1 MDSERGMKVENEQI
15 RERRQA
21 SAGSDGHPQEKEPHH
36 QTQAERDEEI
46 AAMQQRSRH
55 QTQAVEPP
63 PEVPPAPPHRALMV
77 VGVALLLLI
86 VAGAVTLITRISH
99 EKALAKE
106 TEQQSVPTVAVVHP
120 LAEKPDVELVL
131 PGTLQAYAESPIYA
145 RTSGYLVRWYKDI
158 GSRVNEGELLATI
171 DTPEVDQEL
180 NQARATRQQIVA
192 QLELAKISA
201 ERWENLRNSDSV
213 SAQEAD
219 QQTSGYRQA
228 QANLAAAEANV
239 RRLEQLEGFKKVYA
253 PFSGVITQRNVDP
266 GALIN
271 AGAGAA
277 GRELFDIARVNPLRV
292 YTNVPQAYAPFIRLG
307 AQTLVTLQE
316 FPGERFSA
324 EVERTA
330 EAIDPNT
337 RTLRTEVDVPN
348 KSGRLLPGSF
358 GEVHF
363 AVGSNVNKVT
373 VPVNAMLFRSE
384 GPRLAVV
391 GPDNKIQLRAISI
404 GKDYGTTLEILA
416 GISPQDQIVI
426 NPSDSLEEGQVVN
439 LAHPSPGQGEDQ
451 SAAQQ
456 PQTPQSTRQ
465 EENLPAQQQS
475 NLPGQPGR
483 QSRDKQRPAS
493 NSKGRQQ

>member
-1 MDSERGMKVENEQI
+1 MKVENEQT

-21 SAGSDGHPQEKEPHH
+21 SAGADGHPHEKEPHH

-46 AAMQQRSRH
+46 AQMQQRSRH
-55 QTQAVEPP
+55 QTQTLEPP
-63 PEVPPAPPHRALMV
+63 PEVPPAPPRRALMV

-86 VAGAVTLITRISH
+86 LAGAVTLIARVSH

-106 TEQQSVPTVAVVHP
+106 TEQQTVPTVAVVHP

-158 GSRVNEGELLATI
+158 GSRVSAGELLATI
-171 DTPEVDQEL
+171 DAPEIDQEL

-192 QLELAKISA
+192 QLELAKISS
-201 ERWENLRNSDSV
+201 ERWENLRKSDSV

-292 YTNVPQAYAPFIRLG
+292 YTNVPQAYAPFIKVG
-307 AQTLVTLQE
+307 SQTTVTLQE
-316 FPGERFSA
+316 FPGERFLA

-363 AVGSNVNKVT
+363 AVGSNVNRVT

-384 GPRLAVV
+384 GPQLAVI
-391 GPDNKIQLRAISI
+391 GPDNKVQLRTISI
-404 GKDYGTTLEILA
+404 GRDYGTTLEILA
-416 GISPQDQIVI
+416 GVSPQDQIVI

-439 LAHPSPGQGEDQ
+439 LAPPSPGQGQDQ

-456 PQTPQSTRQ
+456 SETPQSTRQ
-465 EENLPAQQQS
+465 EENLPVQQQS

-483 QSRDKQRPAS
+483 QQSQDKRKPTTG
-493 NSKGRQQ
+493 KGHQQ

>member
-1 MDSERGMKVENEQI
+1 MKVDNQQREQ
-15 RERRQA
+15 RQGA
-21 SAGSDGHPQEKEPHH
+21 AGGSDGRGTTEAPRHE
-36 QTQAERDEEI
+36 TQAERDEQI
-46 AAMQQRSRH
+46 AAMQQRSKH
-55 QTQAVEPP
+55 QTHAIEPP
-63 PEVPPAPPHRALMV
+63 PEIPPAPPRRALMV
-77 VGVALLLLI
+77 VGVALLVLI
-86 VAGAVTLITRISH
+86 VAGAITLITHVSH
-99 EKALAKE
+99 ERALAKE
-106 TEQQSVPTVAVVHP
+106 TEQQTIPTVAVVRP
-120 LAEKPDVELVL
+120 LAEKPDEELIL
-131 PGTLQAYAESPIYA
+131 PGTLQAYEESPIFA

-158 GSRVNEGELLATI
+158 GSRVTQGELLATI

-180 NQARATRQQIVA
+180 NQARATRQQIGA

-201 ERWENLRNSDSV
+201 QRWENLRKSDSV

-253 PFSGVITQRNVDP
+253 PFSGVITRRNVDP

-277 GRELFDIARVNPLRV
+277 GSGAGRELFNIARVDPLRV
-292 YTNVPQAYAPFIRLG
+292 YTDVPQTFAPFIKVKG
-307 AQTLVTLQE
+307 PATITLQE

-348 KSGRLLPGSF
+348 KSGRLLPGSL
-358 GEVHF
+358 GQVHYL
-363 AVGSNVNKVT
+363 VGSNVNRVT

-391 GPDNKIQLRAISI
+391 RADRKIQLRPISI
-404 GKDYGTTLEILA
+404 GRDYGRTLEILD
-416 GISPQDQIVI
+416 GVSTEDQIVI
-426 NPSDSLEEGQVVN
+426 NPPDSLEDGQVVN
-439 LAHPSPGQGEDQ
+439 LAPASPGQGQDQ
-451 SAAQQ
+451 SAAQ
-456 PQTPQSTRQ
+456 PAATPPSTRQ
-465 EENLPAQQQS
+465 QENLPEQQQG
-475 NLPGQPGR
+475 NLPGEPG
-483 QSRDKQRPAS
+483 QQNKPPEKPKANQ
-493 NSKGRQQ
+493 GRQQ